1 MKSLFRVP
9 QRVHNAVILMADLA
23 VNCRSGA
30 FVSLTEVAER
40 QGLSRSFLEEIIAPL
55 KSAGLVKAKRGAY
68 GGYVLSRESE
78 KITVREIIEA
88 IEGPVMFVEC
98 LAAGHGCSLSGS
110 CTSKRLWGRVQGKVA
125 EALEEMTLAELV

>member
-9 QRVHNAVILMADLA
+9 KRVHNAVILMADLA
-23 VNCRSGA
+23 VNCRSDV

-55 KSAGLVKAKRGAY
+55 KSAGLVRAKRGAY
-68 GGYVLSRESE
+68 GGYILSREPE

-88 IEGPVMFVEC
+88 VEGPVTFVEC
-98 LAAGHGCSLSGS
+98 LAAGQSCPVSGS
-110 CTSKRLWGRVQGKVA
+110 CTSRRLWGRVQVKVA
-125 EALEEMTLAELV
+125 EALDVMTLAELI